1 MLLYFLCAFES
12 GRIAKRSWLLG
23 ESPERISRDT
33 VGKTLPRFI
42 DLLKAG
48 IIIATLQDIGI
59 NNG

>member
-1 MLLYFLCAFES
+1 
-12 GRIAKRSWLLG
+12 LLG